1 MEEIKYVPL
10 TKFQIEPSLDDKFW
24 EEKVKRSIQE
34 CNSVGALKEMATLLL
49 RIATQRQGV
58 IRGLAQDIFIFNKM
72 VIDQDDLAN
81 PSLTISK

>member
-10 TKFQIEPSLDDKFW
+10 SKFEIEPSLDDKFW

-34 CNSVGALKEMATLLL
+34 CNSVEDLKEMATLLL